1 MAKLGEVCTIVS
13 GSTPKTSITSYWDG
27 NIKWIT
33 PAELNED
40 TFYIMDSVRHIT
52 EEGKEKTGL
61 SYLPTGTV
69 ILSSR
74 APIGKTAIAGCE
86 MCCNQGFKNLICSD
100 AIYNEYLYFFLK
112 SKTDYLNSLGR
123 GATFKEISKSIV
135 ENIEIPLP
143 EVNQQKEIAEKFK
156 KLEQLISLRKQQLA
170 KLDELVKARFVEMF
184 GDLAA
189 PQCEYPELKL
199 VDVCADADDIKCGP
213 FGTQLNKDEYKTKGV
228 AVWEIPQIN
237 SGFSEMPT
245 HFITEEKAVIL
256 NAYSIEPG
264 DIAMS
269 RKGNVGKCGLFPEN
283 FKKGIIHSDVLR
295 IRVDKRKVDSCFMM
309 YQLHFSEAVKRQI
322 EMVSFG
328 AIMAGINVTKLKQIK
343 VRIPELENQRMF
355 AAFVERVNQQ
365 KQTVQQSLE
374 KLELMKKALMQEY
387 FGELPQS
394 PDGDSPLREGALT
407 RPQGKSLPL

>member
-13 GSTPKTSITSYWDG
+13 GSTPKTSVASYWDG

-52 EEGKEKTGL
+52 EEGKEKNGL

-74 APIGKTAIAGCE
+74 APIGKTAIAGCK

-135 ENIEIPLP
+135 ESIEIPLP

-170 KLDELVKARFVEMF
+170 KLDELIKARFVEMF
-184 GDLAA
+184 GDLASPA
-189 PQCEYPELKL
+189 CPWKKEKI
-199 VDVCADADDIKCGP
+199 VNICANQDDIKCGP
-213 FGTQLNKDEYKTKGV
+213 FGTQLSKDEYQSTGV

-237 SGFSEMPT
+237 SNFLLKPT
-245 HFITEEKAVIL
+245 HFITAEKAL
-256 NAYSIEPG
+256 QLESYSIIPG

-269 RKGNVGKCGLFPEN
+269 RKGNVGRCAVFPEN
-283 FKKGIIHSDVLR
+283 LKNGIIHSDVLR
-295 IRVDKRKVDSCFMM
+295 IRIDKKRAVPTFMM
-309 YQLHFSEAVKRQI
+309 HQLHNSNFIKHQI
-322 EMVSFG
+322 ELVSSG
-328 AIMAGINVTKLKQIK
+328 AIMAGINVTKLKEIEVHLPPLTLQN
-343 VRIPELENQRMF
+343 EF
-355 AAFVERVNQQ
+355 AAFVERVDQQ

-387 FGELPQS
+387 FG
-394 PDGDSPLREGALT
+394 
-407 RPQGKSLPL
+407 